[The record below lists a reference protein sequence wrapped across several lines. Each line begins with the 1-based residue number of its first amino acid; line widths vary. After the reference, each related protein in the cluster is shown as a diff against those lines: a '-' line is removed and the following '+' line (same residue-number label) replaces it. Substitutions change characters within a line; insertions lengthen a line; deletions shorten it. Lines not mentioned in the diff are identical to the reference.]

1 MIYQTGLF
9 NNRSSRSFIEI
20 LNVTIMK
27 HMIGTEQK
35 YNTPGFAGMV
45 YGSRSESAEIY
56 AVGGYTGICPEIV
69 DCKTKPKFANVNA
82 MSRVL
87 QD

>member
-1 MIYQTGLF
+1 
-9 NNRSSRSFIEI
+9 
-20 LNVTIMK
+20 MK

-56 AVGGYTGICPEIV
+56 AVGGYTGVCPEIWAQSV
-69 DCKTKPKFANVNA
+69 AIERIVRYNPITY
-82 MSRVL
+82 L
-87 QD
+87 